1 MTNLNDTAVAFEV
14 NPKAFLNF
22 CLTHDYIL
30 NSGPYSPVSHP
41 AEIDK
46 LEESNVEI
54 IELVVGT
61 YLGNSKFKNR
71 VNLTGNKIFFNKEL
85 KRWYAVNPIPDLSK
99 FTPLDDIWDGGNIIP
114 LEFIDS
120 DDAYDMTNIDDVFYN
135 YYRVNVYKNNN
146 GDGYYTTREQLMYLE
161 MNGFIDFIRK
171 FKIGEMLSSLASIV
185 ESTIEI
191 VKIIG
196 LYKDEKTFNILSD
209 KIKQLKETGLVKTII
224 KMDNHGV
231 KAEYFN
237 IDILPDWQIS
247 QVRDAVIV
255 LHDLRNSVSY
265 RIVNENAI

>member
-1 MTNLNDTAVAFEV
+1 MTSLNDTAVAFEV

-30 NSGPYSPVSHP
+30 NSGPYTPISHP

-46 LEESNVEI
+46 LEEIKTETVE
-54 IELVVGT
+54 LTVGT
-61 YLGNSKFKNR
+61 YLGNSKFKNS

-85 KRWYAVNPIPDLSK
+85 KKWYAVNPLPDLSK
-99 FTPLDDIWDGGNIIP
+99 FIPLDNVWDGGNIIP
-114 LEFIDS
+114 LKFIDP
-120 DDAYDMTNIDDVFYN
+120 DDAYNMTNIDDVFYK
-135 YYRVNVYKNNN
+135 YYNINVYKDNN

-161 MNGFIDFIRK
+161 MNSFIDFIRK
-171 FKIGEMLSSLASIV
+171 FKIGEMLTSLTTTV

-196 LYKDEKTFNILSD
+196 LYKDEKTFTTLSN
-209 KIKQLKETGLVKTII
+209 KIKQLKETGLFKTII
-224 KMDNHGV
+224 KMDEHGK

-247 QVRDAVIV
+247 QVRDGVIV
-255 LHDLRNSVSY
+255 LHDLRNTVSY
-265 RIVNENAI
+265 RLVNENVI